1 MATNT
6 KQSRASAIGKW
17 KLPTKAVNGLLD
29 NGVDETNIE
38 NYEVDELME
47 LEGFGK
53 MAAKMLRN
61 QRAKLTASKK
71 RGAVTRE
78 ANRAEAKRTENV
90 RETTEGSGGYE
101 GAGRDP
107 NHKSLDFLKIP
118 GEFDDQP
125 VSKTLKTV
133 GKRLILDVG
142 PEHGLGGRHAEWM
155 ERIVQIAPQ
164 GKHID
169 SLERL
174 VVVLVRGAMQNDP
187 SKGGTLAVDKV
198 TGEGIMEDFSPTI
211 RVS

>member
-1 MATNT
+1 MAKTT
-6 KQSRASAIGKW
+6 QKRDSMLGPW
-17 KLPTKAVNGLLD
+17 HLPTKAINGLLA
-29 NGVDETNIE
+29 NGIDETNIL
-38 NYEVDELME
+38 NYEVNELME

-53 MAAKMLRN
+53 MAAKMHRE
-61 QRAKLTASKK
+61 QRASRSAAKK

-78 ANRAEAKRTENV
+78 ANRAETKRTENV
-90 RETTEGSGGYE
+90 RETAEGAGGYE

-118 GEFDDQP
+118 GEFDNQP
-125 VSKTLKTV
+125 ISKTLRTV
-133 GKRLILDVG
+133 GKRLIIDVG

-174 VVVLVRGAMQNDP
+174 IVILVRGAMQNDP